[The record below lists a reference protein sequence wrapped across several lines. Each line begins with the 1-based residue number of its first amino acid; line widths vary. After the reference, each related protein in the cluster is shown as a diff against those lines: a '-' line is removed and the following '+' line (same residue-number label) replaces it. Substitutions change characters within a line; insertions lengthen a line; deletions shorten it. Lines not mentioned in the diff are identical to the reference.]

1 MGNEG
6 RVWVMRGLA
15 PDDPC
20 RIRTWRDLVGFV
32 DEAGFLPL
40 FANGIPGFS
49 VEEHTASQ
57 DWWTGDPERDPWKW
71 REVMARSGEVAY
83 GKFFGGKS
91 GFIRMKQ
98 RGEKGRWSRGAENR
112 KVKLPAPRTADQWR
126 YG

>member
-40 FANGIPGFS
+40 FANGILGFS
-49 VEEHTASQ
+49 V
-57 DWWTGDPERDPWKW
+57 GRI
-71 REVMARSGEVAY
+71 EVLG
-83 GKFFGGKS
+83 
-91 GFIRMKQ
+91 
-98 RGEKGRWSRGAENR
+98 
-112 KVKLPAPRTADQWR
+112 
-126 YG
+126 